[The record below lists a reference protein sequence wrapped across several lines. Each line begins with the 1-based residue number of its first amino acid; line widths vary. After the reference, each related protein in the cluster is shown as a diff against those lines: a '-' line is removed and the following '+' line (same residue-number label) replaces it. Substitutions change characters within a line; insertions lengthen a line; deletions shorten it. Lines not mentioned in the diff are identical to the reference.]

1 MEKQQTKET
10 LKQLIQ
16 MYAKYLT
23 EDCYDNEDKK
33 FFYEQSVKCLEK
45 LMAL

>member
-1 MEKQQTKET
+1 MEKQQMKST
-10 LKQLIQ
+10 LKQLIE

-23 EDCYDNEDKK
+23 EDCYDNEDKQ
-33 FFYEQSVKCLEK
+33 FFYEQSVQCLAK

>member
-1 MEKQQTKET
+1 MEKQQMKAT
-10 LKQLIQ
+10 LKQLIE

-33 FFYEQSVKCLEK
+33 FFYEQSVQCLAK
-45 LMAL
+45 LMSL